1 MTIIEVQSAAATIT
15 QRQRWGHYFA
25 LIYAVLVIIIGI
37 NLRDSAVN
45 SVTAYSNSQAGIRA
59 LYPQRWLID
68 TEGDYVFRVR
78 NLASAGYKTTIQVAI
93 EPVAATTSIRNL
105 VDSLTLIRSQQ
116 FAEYKP
122 LSRQSVLLAADR
134 EALQVEYAYVTSGDN
149 VFLETLPIVVEGI
162 DVIVIQRGQAVII
175 SFLSDADTFEEN
187 LPIFERFLD
196 DLTF

>member
-1 MTIIEVQSAAATIT
+1 MTILEVRPGSTTIT

-25 LIYAVLVIIIGI
+25 LIYAVFVIIIGI
-37 NLRDSAVN
+37 NLRDSAIN

-59 LYPQRWLID
+59 LYPQHWLID
-68 TEGDYVFRVR
+68 TNGDYVFQVR
-78 NLASAGYKTTIQVAI
+78 DLASSGYKTTIQVAI
-93 EPVAATTSIRNL
+93 EPVAATTSVRNL
-105 VDSLTLIRSQQ
+105 VDSLTLVRSQQ
-116 FAEYKP
+116 FAEYRIIARESVF
-122 LSRQSVLLAADR
+122 LSADR
-134 EALQVEYAYVTSGDN
+134 EALQVEYAYVASGDN